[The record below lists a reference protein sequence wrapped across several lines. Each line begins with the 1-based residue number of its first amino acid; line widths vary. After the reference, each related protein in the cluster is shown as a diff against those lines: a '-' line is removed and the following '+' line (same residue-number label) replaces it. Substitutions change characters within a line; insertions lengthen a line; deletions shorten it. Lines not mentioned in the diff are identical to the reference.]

1 MTNTENKNIDPI
13 EFLTLYQKIDKLKP
27 KTFEYISG
35 LIDGISAGF
44 DIAVNQQ
51 EQKGA
56 WECKDNNRSLT

>member
-1 MTNTENKNIDPI
+1 MKNTENKKIDPV
-13 EFLTLYQKIDKLKP
+13 EFLMLYQKVDKLKP
-27 KTFEYISG
+27 KTFEYVKG

-56 WECKDNNRSLT
+56 